1 MYAVRF
7 RVLGQLFEFA
17 PVYDQ
22 VDLAFPARLYVRF
35 FGLVEEGFERYVDD
49 TAPRKTAII
58 VNEAI

>member
-1 MYAVRF
+1 MYAVRS

-35 FGLVEEGFERYVDD
+35 FGVVEEDFERYVDY
-49 TAPRKTAII
+49 TAPRKTP
-58 VNEAI
+58 